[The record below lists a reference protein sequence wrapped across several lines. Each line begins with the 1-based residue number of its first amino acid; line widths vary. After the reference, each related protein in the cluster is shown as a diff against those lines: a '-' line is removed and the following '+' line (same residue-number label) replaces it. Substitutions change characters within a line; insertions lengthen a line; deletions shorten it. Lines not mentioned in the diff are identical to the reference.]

1 MKRELLRLEGISFG
15 KHEQNTLND
24 FSMALYAG
32 EILGVLS
39 DLAVE
44 KNDLI
49 GVIAGR
55 LKANSGRLYL
65 GNEPSPFE
73 EADKLRHRKVGI
85 INAAKTLVDDLSI
98 AENVFVIRKGFK
110 AQIINSRL
118 LNLQT
123 RQLIEE
129 FGLSISP
136 KSMARKLSA
145 VERCS
150 VEIMKAI
157 ALGARIVVLQ
167 DLSSF
172 LSDFEVAQL
181 LHLVVRL
188 KHKELGFIMVDSS
201 VRHLSSHADRVV
213 VIKKGRNF
221 WTFGHGE
228 VNEQLMKSCF
238 SREQLRDENDVSE
251 AAVSERTKVLV
262 FDQVRSGA
270 LAPLSFALHQGEEL
284 CIFDQQGAGIE
295 EIRAL
300 LSGDRRADAGRILI
314 DGERYKARN
323 FWQAL
328 DQRVAFVVEN
338 PADAML
344 FPDFTALENL
354 CYPASRKTADF
365 WINPDYLASCL
376 REYGHYFDPE
386 VLEKYPYQLPASDIH
401 KLIYCRWH
409 LYNPRLVVCVKPF
422 SSVEKSLEEI
432 SSFFIGLLLKKGI
445 AVLILTSNA
454 SEADRPCRKI
464 VLNPKNAY
472 PDPKNDL

>member
-1 MKRELLRLEGISFG
+1 MKRELLRLESISFG

-24 FSMALYAG
+24 FSMALYPG

-44 KNDLI
+44 KNDLT

-85 INAAKTLVDDLSI
+85 IHAAKTLVDDLSI
-98 AENVFVIRKGFK
+98 AENIFVIRKGFK

-123 RQLIEE
+123 QQLIDE

-157 ALGARIVVLQ
+157 ALGARIVILQ

-181 LHLVVRL
+181 LHLVARL

-201 VRHLSSHADRVV
+201 VRHLSSYADRVV

-221 WTFGHGE
+221 WTFGLGE
-228 VNEQLMKSCF
+228 VNEQVMKFCF
-238 SREQLRDENDVSE
+238 SREQASDETEVADDLTSD
-251 AAVSERTKVLV
+251 RTKVLV
-262 FDQVRSGA
+262 FDHVRSGV
-270 LAPLSFALHQGEEL
+270 LDTLSFALYQGEEL
-284 CIFDQQGAGIE
+284 CIFDQEGAGVE

-300 LSGDRRADAGRILI
+300 LCGDRYVEAGEIRV
-314 DGERYKARN
+314 DGEHFKARN
-323 FWQAL
+323 VWQAL

-365 WINPDYLASCL
+365 WVNPIYLASCR
-376 REYGHYFDPE
+376 REYGHYFDSG
-386 VLEKYPYQLPASDIH
+386 VLEKYPYQLSARDIH
-401 KLIYCRWH
+401 TLIYCRWH
-409 LYNPRLVVCVKPF
+409 LYNPRLVVCIKPF

-464 VLNPKNAY
+464 VLNPKNAH

>member
-1 MKRELLRLEGISFG
+1 MKRELLRLESIGFG

-24 FSMALYAG
+24 FSMALYQG

-39 DLAVE
+39 DHAVE
-44 KNDLI
+44 KNDLV

-73 EADKLRHRKVGI
+73 EADKIRHRKVGI
-85 INAAKTLVDDLSI
+85 IHAAKTLVDDLSI
-98 AENVFVIRKGFK
+98 SENIFVIRKGFK

-118 LNLQT
+118 LNMQT
-123 RQLIEE
+123 QRLIDE
-129 FGLSISP
+129 FGLSISA
-136 KSMARKLSA
+136 KSTARNLSA

-157 ALGARIVVLQ
+157 ALGARIVILQ

-172 LSDFEVAQL
+172 LSDFEVEQL
-181 LHLVVRL
+181 LRLVARL
-188 KHKELGFIMVDSS
+188 KQKELGFLIVDSS
-201 VRHLSSHADRVV
+201 VRHLSTYADRVV

-228 VNEQLMKSCF
+228 VNEQVMKSCF
-238 SREQLRDENDVSE
+238 QHEQADNSADQSSE
-251 AAVSERTKVLV
+251 SNPQRSKVLV
-262 FDQVRSGA
+262 FDDVRSGA
-270 LAPLSFALHQGEEL
+270 LDRLSFALYQGEEL
-284 CIFDQQGAGIE
+284 CIFDQEGVGID
-295 EIRAL
+295 EIKAL
-300 LSGDRRADAGRILI
+300 LCGDQHADSGQILV
-314 DGERYKARN
+314 DGERLNARN
-323 FWQAL
+323 VWQAL
-328 DQRVAFVVEN
+328 DQKIAFVVEN
-338 PADAML
+338 PADTML

-354 CYPASRKTADF
+354 CYPSSKKAATF
-365 WINPDYLASCL
+365 WLNPIYMDSCL
-376 REYGHYFDPE
+376 REYGQYFAPG
-386 VLEKYPYQLPASDIH
+386 VLKKYPYELSSQDIH

-409 LYNPRLVVCVKPF
+409 LFNPHLVVCVKPF

-454 SEADRPCRKI
+454 SEADIPCRKI
-464 VLNPKNAY
+464 VLNPKNTLLH
-472 PDPKNDL
+472 PKNDL